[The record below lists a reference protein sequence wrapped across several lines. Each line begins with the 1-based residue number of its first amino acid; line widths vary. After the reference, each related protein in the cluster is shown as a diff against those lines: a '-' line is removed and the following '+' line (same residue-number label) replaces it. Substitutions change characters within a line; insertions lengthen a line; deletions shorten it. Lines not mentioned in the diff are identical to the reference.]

1 MEQQKKRYKYRRTI
15 MLLCRLL
22 LLLAV
27 TGLFLLIWDVSYTQT
42 RFYYKGNFVVIL
54 IYCLVYFAFNSMYG
68 GFKTGSARYGEVL
81 YSNGLALVFVNVV
94 TYLQLS
100 LVGRRMLEAA
110 PMVVLWL
117 LQFFTTTVI
126 TYFSNFVYFKIYP
139 VRDVLIIC
147 RDIERAE
154 RLTARVKSIRERYKL
169 QRIMTQEKD
178 PGEIKR
184 AILRVNTVMISDID
198 LNLRNEIVDFCY
210 EQGVRVYIVPN
221 VEDIIISTAQST
233 HIFDSPVLLCKNYQL
248 TTEQRLLKRGVDIL
262 VSAFGLI
269 LASPFML
276 AVALAIKLYDGGPVL
291 YRQRRLTDHDRV
303 FELYK
308 FRSMRVD
315 AERDG
320 VARLAQKNDERITPV
335 GKVIRATRLDELPQL
350 INILRGD
357 MSVVGPR
364 PERPELVE
372 ENIKQFPE
380 FKYRTKVKAGLTGY
394 AQVYGKYNT
403 TPEDKLLMDLLYIER
418 YSLLMDFKLMF
429 LTFKILFLKDSTE
442 GVDAPEQNHR

>member
-1 MEQQKKRYKYRRTI
+1 MTKYTEDSWI
-15 MLLCRLL
+15 SLLIYYYNYILSFILL
-22 LLLAV
+22 LS
-27 TGLFLLIWDVSYTQT
+27 LI
-42 RFYYKGNFVVIL
+42 
-54 IYCLVYFAFNSMYG
+54 
-68 GFKTGSARYGEVL
+68 
-81 YSNGLALVFVNVV
+81 
-94 TYLQLS
+94 
-100 LVGRRMLEAA
+100 
-110 PMVVLWL
+110 
-117 LQFFTTTVI
+117 
-126 TYFSNFVYFKIYP
+126 
-139 VRDVLIIC
+139 
-147 RDIERAE
+147 
-154 RLTARVKSIRERYKL
+154 
-169 QRIMTQEKD
+169 
-178 PGEIKR
+178 
-184 AILRVNTVMISDID
+184 
-198 LNLRNEIVDFCY
+198 
-210 EQGVRVYIVPN
+210 
-221 VEDIIISTAQST
+221 
-233 HIFDSPVLLCKNYQL
+233 HILLCKNYQL

-372 ENIKQFPE
+372 ENIKQLPE

-394 AQVYGKYNT
+394 C
-403 TPEDKLLMDLLYIER
+403 LLYT
-418 YSLLMDFKLMF
+418 S
-429 LTFKILFLKDSTE
+429 
-442 GVDAPEQNHR
+442 